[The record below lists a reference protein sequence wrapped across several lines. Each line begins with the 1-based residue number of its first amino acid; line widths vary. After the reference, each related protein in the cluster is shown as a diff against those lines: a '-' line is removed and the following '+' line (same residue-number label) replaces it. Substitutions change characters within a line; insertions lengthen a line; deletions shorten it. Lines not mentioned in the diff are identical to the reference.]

1 MTTYP
6 ILNEYYVSV
15 YFELDQ
21 YVYIG
26 FSTEHEYFRLYRINK
41 YTGELKPL
49 TQNTSLFTGNSCLL
63 TRRSITVK
71 PDSDGRDQ
79 CTEDELRM
87 KEVIRLQFALYLLQ
101 E

>member
-21 YVYIG
+21 YVYID

-49 TQNTSLFTGNSCLL
+49 TQDTSLFTGNSCL
-63 TRRSITVK
+63 SS
-71 PDSDGRDQ
+71 PF
-79 CTEDELRM
+79 CTLNLSGHYLIISNLLSEMEP
-87 KEVIRLQFALYLLQ
+87 EVIDLK